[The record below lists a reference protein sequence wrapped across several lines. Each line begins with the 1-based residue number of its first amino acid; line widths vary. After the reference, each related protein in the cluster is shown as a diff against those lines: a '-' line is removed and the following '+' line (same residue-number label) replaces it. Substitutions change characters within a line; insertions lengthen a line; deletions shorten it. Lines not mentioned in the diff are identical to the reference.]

1 MLGNKI
7 LKSLKVAQFTHGFDL
22 ASSIV
27 WFIIEPTQVDSLNF
41 NIYIYIYKFRF
52 PSLFSSN
59 KKMVSLDQLLVDLN
73 SRACCIM

>member
-41 NIYIYIYKFRF
+41 NIYI
-52 PSLFSSN
+52 
-59 KKMVSLDQLLVDLN
+59 
-73 SRACCIM
+73 